1 MKKYMYMLLMAS
13 VISLPTLLKAEEA
26 MDAPVSE
33 QEEVF
38 APQEKTF
45 SKRGHS
51 YRFSKKERYSRR
63 MGIPRGEPSPE
74 EDKRHEK
81 RLAKD
86 LDLTTEQLKVMRE
99 SREKARI
106 KIKPL
111 FEKMQTIRKEMDE
124 IRKENMIEFERVLT
138 KEQKEKM
145 DEIKQKHMEKMRRR
159 R

>member
-13 VISLPTLLKAEEA
+13 VISLPTLLRAEESMEPLNPPA
-26 MDAPVSE
+26 L
-33 QEEVF
+33 EEEAV
-38 APQEKTF
+38 APQEERGPE
-45 SKRGHS
+45 RGHS

-86 LDLTTEQLKVMRE
+86 LDLTAEQLKVMRE
-99 SREKARI
+99 SREKARV

-111 FEKMQTIRKEMDE
+111 FEKIRK
-124 IRKENMIEFERVLT
+124 FE
-138 KEQKEKM
+138 KKWM
-145 DEIKQKHMEKMRRR
+145 
-159 R
+159 